1 VFQWSLPFVAEKVT
15 DMLAN
20 VLDYEAQAQAGTE
33 SMEEEGDDGVVARR
47 GGLLKKKVLGVS
59 KLLKMYKILRQEQE
73 AILQLKQLIPSQKL
87 PFGLVQQ
94 GSEAITHMLAGF
106 DTAQEADSVNE
117 KRPTPPNSPP
127 LSPTA
132 ASRTFS
138 KSRPKLSVATSGKNE
153 PLSPQGPDSASIDM
167 RVNVSPDS
175 ASKKKQ
181 MDAARKNFT

>member
-20 VLDYEAQAQAGTE
+20 VLDYEAQQGGGAE
-33 SMEEEGDDGVVARR
+33 MMEDEGDDGVVARR

-59 KLLKMYKILRQEQE
+59 KLLKMYKILREEQE

-87 PFGLVQQ
+87 PFGLVSK
-94 GSEAITHMLAGF
+94 GADAIQTMLTGF
-106 DTAQEADSVNE
+106 DTAKEADSVNE

-127 LSPTA
+127 LSPV
-132 ASRTFS
+132 ASVRVF
-138 KSRPKLSVATSGKNE
+138 KQKPKLSVSTNAKGE
-153 PLSPQGPDSASIDM
+153 PLSPSGPDSAGVDM

-181 MDAARKNFT
+181 MDQARKVFT